1 KILGDEMQI
10 GKNLKK
16 SKEKNSLVLNI
27 PSNLNQKLID
37 GYRVKLFSKIKDSL
51 EKKKIAL
58 EQEQVQFQEWLE
70 EKRAIDIK
78 NLSINNSFYTPILG
92 A

>member
-1 KILGDEMQI
+1 MQI
-10 GKNLKK
+10 GRNLKK
-16 SKEKNSLVLNI
+16 SKDKNSLVLHM

-37 GYRVKLFSKIKDSL
+37 GCRVKLFGKIKDSL
-51 EKKKIAL
+51 NKKKLSLKKEEL
-58 EQEQVQFQEWLE
+58 EFTEWIKDKTIL
-70 EKRAIDIK
+70 DIK

>member
-1 KILGDEMQI
+1 MQI

-37 GYRVKLFSKIKDSL
+37 GYRVKLFAKIKDSL
-51 EKKKIAL
+51 DKKKQSL
-58 EQEQVQFQEWLE
+58 QKEQIEFKERL
-70 EKRAIDIK
+70 DK
-78 NLSINNSFYTPILG
+78 NRYINSLNPINNYWFSPYIR

>member
-1 KILGDEMQI
+1 MQI

-37 GYRVKLFSKIKDSL
+37 GCRVKLFAKIKDSL
-51 EKKKIAL
+51 EKKKLSLKKEEL
-58 EQEQVQFQEWLE
+58 EFTEWIKDKTIL
-70 EKRAIDIK
+70 DIK

>member
-1 KILGDEMQI
+1 MQI

-37 GYRVKLFSKIKDSL
+37 GYRVKLFAKIKDSL
-51 EKKKIAL
+51 DKDRTTPVNKDELEFKK
-58 EQEQVQFQEWLE
+58 WLE
-70 EKRAIDIK
+70 DK
-78 NLSINNSFYTPILG
+78 NFINQPINNYWFSPYIR

>member
-1 KILGDEMQI
+1 MQI

-37 GYRVKLFSKIKDSL
+37 GYRVKLFAKIKDSL
-51 EKKKIAL
+51 DRKKQSVDK
-58 EQEQVQFQEWLE
+58 EQIELKEW
-70 EKRAIDIK
+70 IDKKSFNILK
-78 NLSINNSFYTPILG
+78 PINNLWFSPMIR

>member
-1 KILGDEMQI
+1 MQI
-10 GKNLKK
+10 GRNLKK

-51 EKKKIAL
+51 EKEKLELKKL
-58 EQEQVQFQEWLE
+58 VRENKV
-70 EKRAIDIK
+70 IDIK

>member
-1 KILGDEMQI
+1 MQI

-37 GYRVKLFSKIKDSL
+37 GYRVKLFAKIKDSL
-51 EKKKIAL
+51 DRKKQSVDK
-58 EQEQVQFQEWLE
+58 EQIELKEWLD
-70 EKRAIDIK
+70 KKSFRNILNPVNNYWFSRYIRA
-78 NLSINNSFYTPILG
+78 
-92 A
+92 

>member
-1 KILGDEMQI
+1 MQI

-27 PSNLNQKLID
+27 PSNLNQTLID
-37 GYRVKLFSKIKDSL
+37 GYRVKLFAKIKDSL
-51 EKKKIAL
+51 DKDRTTTLDKEELEFKK
-58 EQEQVQFQEWLE
+58 WLE
-70 EKRAIDIK
+70 EKSFNI
-78 NLSINNSFYTPILG
+78 LEPINNSCFVPMLR